1 LTAAFTII
9 AVRDFTGQTALWL
22 AFAGGL
28 ALLLVSLRA
37 LALHEATVE
46 RVVHSLSLNG
56 NGNGSGK
63 VVAVQPKQTAP
74 LSPFEQLRNEL
85 EISGQMR
92 SWMHW
97 LTHTA
102 IGIAGG
108 FVALTSFAWQTPV
121 PGVQPRWVWLGVG
134 VAALSMAL
142 VALAEHALTAYNKGI
157 NIARAAAIAVTAAA
171 ALVAGGLVA
180 TMAIQHGITYHWVAL
195 GLGAAMV
202 GVSIVA
208 STIHELTTEQVR
220 AELEVAHATT
230 AQREVA
236 KAQ

>member
-1 LTAAFTII
+1 
-9 AVRDFTGQTALWL
+9 
-22 AFAGGL
+22 
-28 ALLLVSLRA
+28 
-37 LALHEATVE
+37 LHEATIE
-46 RVVHSLSLNG
+46 RVVHSLGLKG

-63 VVAVQPKQTAP
+63 AIAVEQNQTAAV
-74 LSPFEQLRNEL
+74 SPFEQLRHEL
-85 EISGQMR
+85 EITGQMR
-92 SWMHW
+92 SWIHW

-108 FVALTSFAWQTPV
+108 FVALTTFAWRTPV

-134 VAALSMAL
+134 VTALSMAL
-142 VALAEHALTAYNKGI
+142 IALAEHVLTAYYKGI
-157 NIARAAAIAVTAAA
+157 NIARATAIAVTAAA

-180 TMAIQHGITYHWVAL
+180 TMAIQHGITYRWVAF

-202 GVSIVA
+202 GISIVA

-230 AQREVA
+230 ATREVA